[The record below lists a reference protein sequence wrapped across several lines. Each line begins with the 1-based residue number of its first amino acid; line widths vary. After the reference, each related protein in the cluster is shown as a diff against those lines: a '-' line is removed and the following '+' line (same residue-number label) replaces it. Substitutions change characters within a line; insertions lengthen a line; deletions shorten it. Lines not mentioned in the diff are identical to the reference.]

1 MARALQTSLEL
12 DGIRV
17 LPLSCDDYYWPNWT
31 PDALYGYDTPAG
43 IDAEALL
50 AELEQLCRQTA
61 NSLRRYD
68 MVSHTIW
75 REPFKQ
81 DYDLIVLEGAF
92 GPQALLSEPLLRSM
106 VYLELALPLRLWRRQ
121 RRDRR
126 ERGHSLVYVI
136 RQTVLETL
144 PGERDFIR
152 PLRQKADLVIQ
163 NSPSGLAT
171 LTRHARSLVAP

>member
-17 LPLSCDDYYWPNWT
+17 LPLSCDDYYWPDWT

-50 AELEQLCRQTA
+50 AELELLCSNNA

-68 MVSHTIW
+68 MVSHTVW

-92 GPQALLSEPLLRSM
+92 GPQALS
-106 VYLELALPLRLWRRQ
+106 
-121 RRDRR
+121 
-126 ERGHSLVYVI
+126 
-136 RQTVLETL
+136 
-144 PGERDFIR
+144 
-152 PLRQKADLVIQ
+152 
-163 NSPSGLAT
+163 
-171 LTRHARSLVAP
+171 

>member
-12 DGIRV
+12 DGVRV
-17 LPLSCDDYYWPNWT
+17 LALSCDDYYWPHWT
-31 PDALYGYDTPAG
+31 PDSLYGYDTPAG

-50 AELEQLCRQTA
+50 AELELLCRQTA

-68 MVSHTIW
+68 MVSHRVW
-75 REPFKQ
+75 REPFQQ

-92 GPQALLSEPLLRSM
+92 GPQALLGQPLLRSM
-106 VYLELALPLRLWRRQ
+106 VYVELALPLRLWRRQ

-126 ERGHSLVYVI
+126 ERGHSLSYVI

-171 LTRHARSLVAP
+171 LTQHARSLVAP

>member
-17 LPLSCDDYYWPNWT
+17 LPLSCDDYYWPEWT

-68 MVSHTIW
+68 MVSHRVW
-75 REPFKQ
+75 QEPFKQ

-92 GPQALLSEPLLRSM
+92 GPQALLGKPLLRSM

-126 ERGHSLVYVI
+126 ERGHSLSYVI

-163 NSPSGLAT
+163 NTPSGLAT
-171 LTRHARSLVAP
+171 LTQHARSLVAP

>member
-31 PDALYGYDTPAG
+31 PDSLYGYDTPAG
-43 IDAEALL
+43 IDAEGLL
-50 AELEQLCRQTA
+50 AELELLCSNNA

-68 MVSHTIW
+68 MVSHRVW

-92 GPQALLSEPLLRSM
+92 GPQALLGQPLLRSM

-126 ERGHSLVYVI
+126 ERGHSLIYVI

-152 PLRQKADLVIQ
+152 PLRQKAGLVIQ